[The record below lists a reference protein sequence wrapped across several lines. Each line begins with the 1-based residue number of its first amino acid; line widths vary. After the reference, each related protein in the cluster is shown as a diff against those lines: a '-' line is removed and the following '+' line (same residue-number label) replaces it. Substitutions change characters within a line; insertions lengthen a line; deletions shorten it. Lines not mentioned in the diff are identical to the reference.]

1 MSDIDRR
8 MRRRWRTILLA
19 LLAAALIAAAAAYEI
34 LAADHDIDD
43 AAVVAGTA
51 LPLDDGQHHD

>member
-8 MRRRWRTILLA
+8 MRRRRWGTILLA

-34 LAADHDIDD
+34 LVANHGAADAGQLLRPPASWMM
-43 AAVVAGTA
+43 AA
-51 LPLDDGQHHD
+51 P

>member
-19 LLAAALIAAAAAYEI
+19 LLAAALIAAAAAYEV
-34 LAADHDIDD
+34 LAGNHDM
-43 AAVVAGTA
+43 AGA
-51 LPLDDGQHHD
+51 G

>member
-8 MRRRWRTILLA
+8 MRRCRWGTILLA

-34 LAADHDIDD
+34 LAA
-43 AAVVAGTA
+43 GQ
-51 LPLDDGQHHD
+51 PPDG